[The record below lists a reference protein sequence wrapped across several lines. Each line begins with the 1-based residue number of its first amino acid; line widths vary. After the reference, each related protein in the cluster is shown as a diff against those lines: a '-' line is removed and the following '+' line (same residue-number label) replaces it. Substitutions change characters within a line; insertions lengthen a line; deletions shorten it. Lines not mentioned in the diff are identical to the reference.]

1 MSHRWFAR
9 LNLLTLTLLAC
20 ASVHVAPL
28 RAEAP
33 TCDDGTEVKLDK
45 ENDLRVVTECKSTAG
60 DAAGKASTF
69 TTTREAKLGDHVI
82 VAIRN
87 LRRFQSTPQADWSRS
102 VLVIDGQPLKG
113 VTPLFVDVNNSH
125 LEFIL
130 KQDLTNRTGWIPVL
144 SGAVRNRA
152 VTMSVA
158 LEGHPPLQSD
168 VDDFKLVAI
177 PTVWVWVWIG
187 ITAFTGVVLVWTARC
202 SNLLRDV
209 GPEPAATNGVAR
221 FKPYSLARTQM
232 AVWFFVV
239 LASYLFIW
247 LVTGTLDS
255 LTSSV
260 LGLAGI
266 SAATAVAGTTIDSRN
281 QAIAPSS
288 PPPASELAVAS
299 ASLGAASSLSSVTAV
314 LSSAPDAAPAG
325 QHSDGFFTDILSD
338 RQGYSLA
345 RVQIAVWT
353 LVLVIVFVRSVWK
366 ELAMPEFDA
375 TLLGLMGISNGTY
388 VGFKGLEQ

>member
-1 MSHRWFAR
+1 MNKFKR
-9 LNLLTLTLLAC
+9 LLPTVVVFAC
-20 ASVHVAPL
+20 ALVSVAPV

-33 TCDDGTEVKLDK
+33 PCDGGTEVTSL
-45 ENDLRVVTECKSTAG
+45 NDLRVVAECTSKLRDSN
-60 DAAGKASTF
+60 GKPIAF
-69 TTTREAKLGDHVI
+69 TTTAEAKLGEHLV
-82 VAIRN
+82 VAVKN
-87 LRRFQSTPQADWSRS
+87 LAQFRPQTSVDWSR
-102 VLVIDGQPLKG
+102 VLLVIDGQPLKG
-113 VTPLFVDVNNSH
+113 VTPLYVDMANSH

-130 KQDLTNRTGWIPVL
+130 KQDLANRAAWIPVL

-152 VTMSVA
+152 VTLSV
-158 LEGHPPLQSD
+158 GFDGQPPLQSD
-168 VDDFKLVAI
+168 VDGFKLVAI
-177 PTVWVWVWIG
+177 PNVWMWIWIG
-187 ITAFTGVVLVWTARC
+187 ITACTGIVLVWTARC
-202 SNLLRDV
+202 SNLLRDM
-209 GPEPAATNGVAR
+209 GPEPAATGGIAR

-260 LGLAGI
+260 LALAGI

-281 QAIAPSS
+281 QPAAPSS

-299 ASLGAASSLSSVTAV
+299 ASLAGVSSLSSVAAV
-314 LSSAPDAAPAG
+314 LPPAPAAAPAG
-325 QHSDGFFTDILSD
+325 EHSEGFFADVLSD
-338 RQGYSLA
+338 RHGYSLA

-353 LVLVIVFVRSVWK
+353 MVLVIVFVRSVWRD
-366 ELAMPEFDA
+366 LAMPEFDA

>member
-1 MSHRWFAR
+1 MSSR
-9 LNLLTLTLLAC
+9 LALPIVVLLAC
-20 ASVHVAPL
+20 GSVGVSPL

-33 TCDDGTEVKLDK
+33 PCDSGTAVTSL
-45 ENDLRVVTECKSTAG
+45 NDLRVVAECTCTAR
-60 DAAGKASTF
+60 DAAGKPVVF
-69 TTTREAKLGDHVI
+69 TTTRDAKLGDHVV
-82 VAIRN
+82 VAVSN
-87 LRRFQSTPQADWSRS
+87 LAQFHPTATIDWSRI

-113 VTPLFVDVNNSH
+113 VTPLYADLQNSH

-130 KQDLTNRTGWIPVL
+130 KQDLSNRAAWTPVL

-152 VTMSVA
+152 VTLSV
-158 LEGHPPLQSD
+158 GFDGQPPLRSD

-177 PTVWVWVWIG
+177 PTVWVWIWIG
-187 ITAFTGVVLVWTARC
+187 ITTCTGIVLVWTARC

-209 GPEPAATNGVAR
+209 GPEPAAVGGVAR

-281 QAIAPSS
+281 KPAAGAPSS
-288 PPPASELAVAS
+288 TPASELAVSS
-299 ASLGAASSLSSVTAV
+299 ASLAGTATLSGVAV
-314 LSSAPDAAPAG
+314 LPPPPDATPAG
-325 QHSDGFFTDILSD
+325 QHSDGFFSDILSD
-338 RQGYSLA
+338 QQGYSLA

-353 LVLVIVFVRSVWK
+353 LVLVIVFVRSVWRD
-366 ELAMPEFDA
+366 LAMPEFDA